1 MKKRALFIIL
11 IIASIL
17 SVVFLY
23 YSSRAGRTPQS
34 VIPDTVKDQTI
45 YEQPKDDLIF
55 SNMIEKVYKEQ
66 PFLQKLPIET
76 PNYIIVYDYN
86 KKLIRV
92 RLLSTEKTL
101 IKKEIEKKLKEIGV
115 DLSIIKIEYLN

>member
-1 MKKRALFIIL
+1 MKKRAFLIIL
-11 IIASIL
+11 ILASVL
-17 SVVFLY
+17 SVIFLF
-23 YSSRAGRTPQS
+23 YSSRAGKTPQV
-34 VIPDTVKDQTI
+34 VIPDIVKDQTI

-55 SNMIEKVYKEQ
+55 SNTIERAYKEQ

-92 RLLSTEKTL
+92 RLLSTEKIL

-115 DLSIIKIEYLN
+115 DLSIVKIEYLD

>member
-11 IIASIL
+11 IIASVL

-34 VIPDTVKDQTI
+34 VIPDIVKDQTI

-55 SNMIEKVYKEQ
+55 SNTIEKAYKEQ

-76 PNYIIVYDYN
+76 PKYIIVYDYN

-92 RLLSTEKTL
+92 RLLSKEKIL
-101 IKKEIEKKLKEIGV
+101 IKEEIKNRLKEIGV
-115 DLSIIKIEYLN
+115 DLLAIKVEYLE

>member
-34 VIPDTVKDQTI
+34 VIPDVVKDQTV

-55 SNMIEKVYKEQ
+55 SNTIEKAYKEQ

-101 IKKEIEKKLKEIGV
+101 IKKEIENKLKEIGV
-115 DLSIIKIEYLN
+115 DLSIIKIEYLD

>member
-11 IIASIL
+11 IIASVL

-34 VIPDTVKDQTI
+34 VIPDIVKDQTT

-55 SNMIEKVYKEQ
+55 SNTIEKAYKEQ

-92 RLLSTEKTL
+92 RLLSKEKIL
-101 IKKEIEKKLKEIGV
+101 IKEEIKNKLKEIGV
-115 DLSIIKIEYLN
+115 DLLTIKVEYLE